1 MSHLRWS
8 YSNGPIVGLSTS
20 TRPSLKRWAPPTPS
34 VLIDRELL
42 GDAVQ
47 QVVVSAAVVAN
58 LVPTLGIAP
67 ADQDKFAQLLR
78 EELQHLET
86 YNCARYRLGLALTDK
101 WIAAGRPGL

>member
-1 MSHLRWS
+1 
-8 YSNGPIVGLSTS
+8 
-20 TRPSLKRWAPPTPS
+20 
-34 VLIDRELL
+34 
-42 GDAVQ
+42 VQ

-86 YNCARYRLGLALTDK
+86 YNCARYRLGLALMTS
-101 WIAAGRPGL
+101 GLPLADLGCDVAPP